1 MVRGVKGGHRGA
13 LDMAKPIPEGYHG
26 VTAALTVKD
35 GEEAIELYQKAFGA
49 REIMRIPG
57 PDGKPMHAEIRGDR
71 FGAVEELFASMA
83 KK

>member
-71 FGAVEELFASMA
+71 FGAVEEFFASMA
-83 KK
+83 EK

>member
-1 MVRGVKGGHRGA
+1 MVRRVKGGHRGA
-13 LDMAKPIPEGYHG
+13 FDMAKPIPEGYHG

-71 FGAVEELFASMA
+71 FGAAEEFFASMA

>member
-57 PDGKPMHAEIRGDR
+57 PDGEPMDAGVLGDR
-71 FGAVEELFASMA
+71 FGPGEEASASMA
-83 KK
+83 EK

>member
-1 MVRGVKGGHRGA
+1 
-13 LDMAKPIPEGYHG
+13 MAKPIPEGYHG

-49 REIMRIPG
+49 REIMRTPG
-57 PDGKPMHAEIRGDR
+57 RDGKPMHAEILGDR
-71 FGAVEELFASMA
+71 FGAVEEFFASMA